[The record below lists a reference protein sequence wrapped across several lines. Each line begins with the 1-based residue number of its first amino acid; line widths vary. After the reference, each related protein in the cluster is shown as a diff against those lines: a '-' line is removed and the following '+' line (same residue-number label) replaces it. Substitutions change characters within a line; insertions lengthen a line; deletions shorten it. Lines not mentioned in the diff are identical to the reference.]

1 MQTSFTSQ
9 ISYSPYI
16 RFSREQW
23 SGLRA
28 TTPLPMS
35 EEELDLL
42 RGVNEQVS
50 LREVSEVYLPL
61 SRLLNLYVAKKQ
73 ELHRVTSAFHGNHT
87 RQVPYIIGIA
97 GSVAVGKSTTARI
110 IQALLA
116 RWSNHPK
123 VDLIATDGFLYP
135 NRVLKNRGLMKRK
148 GFPESYDRRRLIR
161 FLADVKSGNPEVK
174 APVYSHLTY
183 DIVPGEV
190 QTIRQ
195 PDIVIVEGLTV
206 LQTSGDFE
214 ALSAPRLFVS
224 DFFDFSI
231 YVDAKESDIQEW
243 YKERFLTLRETA
255 FKDKNSYFH
264 QYASLSEGKA
274 KEVGLQ
280 IWEEINQPNLRE
292 NIEPTKF
299 RAHLIL
305 QKGGD
310 HSVQQVNLRKL

>member
-1 MQTSFTSQ
+1 METSFTSE

-35 EEELDLL
+35 EEELEVL

-50 LREVSEVYLPL
+50 LREVSEAYLPL

-73 ELHRVTSAFHGNHT
+73 ELYRVTSAFHGNHT

-116 RWSNHPK
+116 RWPNHPT

-135 NRVLKNRGLMKRK
+135 NRVLKERGLMKRK

-161 FLADVKSGNPEVK
+161 FLADVKSGKPEVY

-183 DIVPGEV
+183 DIVSGEV

-206 LQTSGDFE
+206 LQTSGDFG
-214 ALSAPRLFVS
+214 ALSVPRMFVS

-231 YVDAKESDIQEW
+231 YVDANEADIQQW

-255 FKDKNSYFH
+255 FRDKNSYFH
-264 QYASLSEGKA
+264 QYASLAKDKA
-274 KEVGLQ
+274 EEVAQQ

-305 QKGGD
+305 EKGRD